1 MGKQFYNELDG
12 QEQLEY
18 AMVYDIL
25 KTIEKN
31 GEVLQEKDTFNYLIK
46 KNGYGKLPEMPQIK
60 YHSDMKVPIVVAESL
75 LIRIS
80 YMLKNDIKL
89 PEGLI
94 YYITQALDSVINDKL
109 DLNKAFLFKTKFK
122 RKSEN
127 YADVFKFVVNYIIMR
142 ISVLYTLGEDWD
154 DIVISKNDKGLGFY
168 EELAEELYL
177 NYDFDDSVND
187 RNRAVFNFTAENIKN
202 IVENNKLYNTIGF
215 INSVFFPSGNC
226 SYSENITKCRLYL
239 KKSMNRGG
247 KNYPLNK
254 NDAKKRIEELDLIE
268 EYLRMKPEEL
278 PGNKRYKAWADS
290 RSG

>member
-46 KNGYGKLPEMPQIK
+46 KNDYGKLPKMPQIK

-122 RKSEN
+122 RKSKS
-127 YADVFKFVVNYIIMR
+127 YADVFNFVVGYIIMR
-142 ISVLYTLGEDWD
+142 IAVLYTLNKSWA
-154 DIVISKNDKGLGFY
+154 DIVISKNNKGLGFY

-177 NYDFDDSVND
+177 TSEVDGSV
-187 RNRAVFNFTAENIKN
+187 NRAVFNFTAENIKN
-202 IVENNKLYNTIGF
+202 IVESNKLYNTIGF
-215 INSVFFPSGNC
+215 INSVFFPSGDC
-226 SYSENITKCRLYL
+226 SYSENIKKCRLYL
-239 KKSMNRGG
+239 KESMKLGSN
-247 KNYPLNK
+247 NYPLNK

-268 EYLRMKPEEL
+268 EYLRMNPEEL
-278 PGNKRYKAWADS
+278 PGNKKYKAWVDS
-290 RSG
+290 RNG